1 LTIDPMSDR
10 VLRRHLGRLLRDA
23 HARALEEGRKSLPGG
38 RHPRDW
44 GVMAVL
50 DETGPVSQ
58 QRLAELM
65 GVNRTIMVGVIDVLE
80 ADGLVE
86 RTRNPEDRRSYALE
100 LTPLGHETFARISPE
115 IMAAEKGFAGALSDA
130 QRLRLA
136 ELLRTLVSG
145 DRTLPLPPV
154 LAERIGYLLSAA
166 HRKSHARLEAV
177 LSPFGLDVHGFAS
190 LTLLSELGPCSQQRL
205 AEEMGVSGTLV
216 VQVVDALEREGLVE
230 RRRNPKDR
238 RANALHLTRKGRE
251 TQRAAMAQREATMA
265 ELTAAFGEGD
275 EAELRALLRTL
286 VQAS

>member
-1 LTIDPMSDR
+1 MAGEH

-23 HARALEEGRKSLPGG
+23 QMRALEVGRQSLPGG

-58 QRLAELM
+58 QRLAELI

-100 LTPLGHETFARISPE
+100 LTALGHETFAQISPE
-115 IMAAEKGFAGALSDA
+115 IRAAERRFAGALSEA
-130 QRLRLA
+130 QRARLA
-136 ELLRTLVSG
+136 ELLRAFVSG
-145 DRTLPLPPV
+145 DRTLPMPPV

-177 LSPFGLDVHGFAS
+177 LSPLGLDVHGFAA
-190 LTLLSELGPCSQQRL
+190 LTLLSELGQCSQQRL
-205 AEEMGVSGTLV
+205 AEEMELSGTMI

-238 RANALHLTRKGRE
+238 RANALHLTRKGSE
-251 TQRAAMAQREATMA
+251 AQRTAMAARAETMA
-265 ELTAAFGEGD
+265 ELTSAFGEGE
-275 EAELRALLRTL
+275 EAELRALLRAL
-286 VQAS
+286 VEAPQAS